1 MVGDATKGHA
11 AIINSLSDILEPFH
25 GPLGVIN
32 QPNERQIYLQQI
44 IAIEQQPMVYDF
56 PTVEEYIYI
65 YI

>member
-32 QPNERQIYLQQI
+32 QPNEQQI
-44 IAIEQQPMVYDF
+44 IAIEQQPMAYDF
-56 PTVEEYIYI
+56 ATVEEYIYI
-65 YI
+65 GKDMRK